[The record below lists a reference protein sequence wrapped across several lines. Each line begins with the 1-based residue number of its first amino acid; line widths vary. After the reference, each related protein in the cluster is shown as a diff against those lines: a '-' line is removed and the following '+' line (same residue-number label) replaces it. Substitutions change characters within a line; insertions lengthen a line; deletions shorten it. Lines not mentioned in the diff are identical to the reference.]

1 MFKGNSLLPTL
12 CYFALLGLSSVCFA
26 EGEALGGTA
35 PAGGAA
41 SEEQAQNA
49 PEIASGLGVLKADLL
64 PENAL
69 DLGREYQDET
79 MLKRTP
85 LSLQEAIDAALRGN
99 YSLHYERYE
108 PAKEAQNI
116 EIEEAEFEPDIE
128 LSLGYSENNDPRDTS
143 TLEGSSKP
151 QSTNFN
157 YTLSA
162 SKKFSPGTIVK
173 LWTGSARAWSNSS
186 YSILNPNYSGKIGI
200 DVSQPLLK
208 GAGTLV
214 NLAPIAI
221 ARSGKRESE
230 LRLRK
235 QILDTI
241 LNSEIAYWNL
251 SAAYASR
258 DLRRSNVE
266 LAKKLLEENK
276 AKFNVGIIRRQ
287 DVLQAEANLASAEEK
302 IIIANLLIEKCNDEL
317 LGTFGKL
324 EFDNNPKFR
333 VVILPQENV
342 VVPEFRRV
350 VSGALSFDLD
360 LQIALELI
368 DRRKLEY
375 AVADDNVNPTLNL
388 RAGAS
393 ALGLEAE
400 YLDSYKSAF
409 DAKGYTWN
417 AGVDFSLPWG
427 LRAERA
433 RQTQAQLSLRQ
444 SQVNLSNVR
453 QDLMAS
459 LRLAFRN
466 LQSGIETRKS
476 TARTLALNIESFDQ
490 QKALYDA
497 GLASFRD
504 VLQAQRDLDDAKSA
518 YLDAVYDVII
528 SQSRLSRLD
537 GSILR
542 RNGFNWGN
550 LGEYELEPSS
560 MSSADDSNF

>member
-1 MFKGNSLLPTL
+1 MRTAIF
-12 CYFALLGLSSVCFA
+12 FAVAAFFVCSSGAKTDIDAGVVELGLDLNKS
-26 EGEALGGTA
+26 
-35 PAGGAA
+35 
-41 SEEQAQNA
+41 
-49 PEIASGLGVLKADLL
+49 ADK
-64 PENAL
+64 N
-69 DLGREYQDET
+69 
-79 MLKRTP
+79 RTP
-85 LSLQEAIDAALRGN
+85 LSLEESIDAALRGN
-99 YSLHYERYE
+99 YSLYYERFE
-108 PAKEAQNI
+108 PAKSAQNI
-116 EIEEAEFEPDIE
+116 EAREAVFEPNIA
-128 LSLGYSENNDPRDTS
+128 LSLNYTEQNDPRETS

-157 YTLSA
+157 YNLSA
-162 SKKFSPGTIVK
+162 TQKFSPGTSVK
-173 LWTGSARAWSNSS
+173 LWTGSGRNWSNST
-186 YSILNPNYSGKIGI
+186 YSVLNPNYSGKLGI
-200 DVSQPLLK
+200 DVTQPILK
-208 GAGTLV
+208 GAGRLV

-230 LRLRK
+230 LKLRK
-235 QILDTI
+235 KILDTI

-266 LAKKLLEENK
+266 LAKKLLEENR

-324 EFDNNPKFR
+324 EFDNNPKFD

-342 VVPEFRRV
+342 LVPQFEKV
-350 VSGALSFDLD
+350 ISGALSFDLD

-368 DRRKLEY
+368 ERRTLER

-388 RAGAS
+388 RAGGS
-393 ALGLEAE
+393 ILGLESD
-400 YLDSYKSAF
+400 YFDSYKSAVE
-409 DAKGYTWN
+409 AKGFNWN
-417 AGVDFSLPWG
+417 AGVDFTLPWG

-433 RQTQAQLSLRQ
+433 AQTQAQISLRQ
-444 SQVNLSNVR
+444 SQVNLSNIR

-504 VLQAQRDLDDAKSA
+504 VLQAQRDLDSAKSA
-518 YLDAVYDVII
+518 YLDAVYAVIVA
-528 SQSRLSRLD
+528 QSRLSRLD
-537 GSILR
+537 GTILR

-550 LGEYELEPSS
+550 LGEYELEPSQ
-560 MSSADDSNF
+560 MSAFKN